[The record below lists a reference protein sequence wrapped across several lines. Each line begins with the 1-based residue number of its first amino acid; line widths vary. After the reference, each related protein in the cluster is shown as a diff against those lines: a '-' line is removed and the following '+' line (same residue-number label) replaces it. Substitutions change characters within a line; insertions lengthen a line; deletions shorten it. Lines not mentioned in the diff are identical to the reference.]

1 MHSLCTSWNC
11 PTLPQDRPAG
21 TAGPYVAKSAA
32 FKADGRD
39 HAVSLSF
46 ELLTAVSR
54 MAALIPDGAHA
65 IDDERPVRARRG
77 SEMTRWADE

>member
-1 MHSLCTSWNC
+1 
-11 PTLPQDRPAG
+11 
-21 TAGPYVAKSAA
+21 VAKSAA

-54 MAALIPDGAHA
+54 MAALIPMERMRSTMSAA
-65 IDDERPVRARRG
+65 IRARRG
-77 SEMTRWADE
+77 SEVTRWADE